1 MGLGSDDSLPPGLA
15 PLPRRRPPA
24 NRVLMRAGPRCRG
37 QGRICRRSEWGE
49 GAERD
54 SQDGG
59 APAPP
64 GCSRDQ
70 PGPEDYVTQQEL
82 RRHVGAAPRPYPPP
96 KEEQYMPRWGRY
108 EELRPA
114 QIEKIIEEAGIA
126 YLPWG
131 SLEWHGPHCA
141 IGLDALKIHHLALR
155 CAEVT
160 GGVVLPVVYAGYQ
173 TMKPHADFKHTIE
186 VPAEVIHGLVN
197 AYLDQLADEGFRLVV
212 LMMGHYGGEH
222 VKNIRF
228 AVENWPR
235 YRDPGTGM
243 RIWAFPEPEI
253 IAEDGYRGDH
263 AGAYESSL
271 LMYFR
276 PDLVELGALPADGE
290 LDGKALGIGGEDPR
304 TKANPEYGR
313 ELCEAVVNRVTE
325 GVRERLSE

>member
-1 MGLGSDDSLPPGLA
+1 MPG
-15 PLPRRRPPA
+15 
-24 NRVLMRAGPRCRG
+24 
-37 QGRICRRSEWGE
+37 
-49 GAERD
+49 
-54 SQDGG
+54 
-59 APAPP
+59 
-64 GCSRDQ
+64 
-70 PGPEDYVTQQEL
+70 
-82 RRHVGAAPRPYPPP
+82 
-96 KEEQYMPRWGRY
+96 WGRY

-114 QIEKIIEEAGIA
+114 QIERIIEEAGIA

-155 CAEVT
+155 CAEAT

-173 TMKPHADFKHTIE
+173 TMKPHAGFKHTIE
-186 VPAEVIHGLVN
+186 VPVEVVHGLVN

-243 RIWAFPEPEI
+243 KIWAFPEPEV
-253 IAEDGYRGDH
+253 IAQDGYRGDH
-263 AGAYESSL
+263 AGAYEASL

-276 PDLVELGALPADGE
+276 PDLVDLGALPAEGE
-290 LDGKALGIGGEDPR
+290 LNGKALGIGGEDPR
-304 TKANPEYGR
+304 TKTSPEYGR
-313 ELCEAVVNRVTE
+313 ELCEVIVKRVAE